1 MNPPLPC
8 KSADDCEPL
17 LPIAEAD
24 DPMPLA
30 DFAPE
35 VTEAGMGCPALR
47 WTTDERGARMAV
59 AFSAMGF
66 AIREQETH
74 YLMRLDAAADRRLLQ
89 LYDLIATL
97 RWRQPYR
104 QLGLLERQEVA
115 DD

>member
-1 MNPPLPC
+1 MNPPIPC
-8 KSADDCEPL
+8 KSADGCEL
-17 LPIAEAD
+17 SLFMTAAGE
-24 DPMPLA
+24 PMPLD

-35 VTEAGMGCPALR
+35 VIEVGMGCPALR

-59 AFSAMGF
+59 AFSALGF

-89 LYDLIATL
+89 LYDLVATL

-104 QLGLLERQEVA
+104 QLGLLERSEVA
-115 DD
+115 DE

>member
-1 MNPPLPC
+1 
-8 KSADDCEPL
+8 
-17 LPIAEAD
+17 
-24 DPMPLA
+24 MPLE

-35 VTEAGMGCPALR
+35 VMEIGIGCPALR
-47 WTTDERGARMAV
+47 WTTDERGARIAV
-59 AFSAMGF
+59 AFSALGF
-66 AIREQETH
+66 AIREHETH

-104 QLGLLERQEVA
+104 QLGLLERPEVA